1 MRYIIGLAL
10 TLLPAPAAFTQ
21 TQHTKVSII
30 VVEAGVQADSN
41 AKAKEV
47 DAPGGEKTFTVPLS
61 ASGSAPA
68 THYWCR
74 WVQTPGED
82 LSLRGK
88 LAVHV
93 AQGRAWIYDGN
104 TTTPEQVLAE
114 RGLKRVVVPFN

>member
-1 MRYIIGLAL
+1 MKKVAL
-10 TLLPAPAAFTQ
+10 FCLLLLPAGAVRPQ
-21 TQHTKVSII
+21 TQYTKVSII
-30 VVEAGVQADSN
+30 VVEAGVRVDSN

-47 DAPGGEKTFTVPLS
+47 DAPGGEFTFTTPLS

-82 LSLRGK
+82 SSLRGK

-104 TTTPEQVLAE
+104 LTTPEQVLAE
-114 RGLKRVVVPFN
+114 RGLKRVTAPIN